1 MLSLRFYK
9 WASSVVAAESDPH
22 HAERCTVASDIL
34 KVSPKY
40 VGSVCIPVTGAITH
54 KHKQMFF
61 MWSRVNLLTSAV
73 ACNTVRVKQHLH
85 RWGSNPFIILWFVFL
100 SWHSVPHSLPAV
112 MRNVLSAPSRQ
123 GACHSMEG
131 CHKNMLKPAQ
141 KNLPPEL
148 WFIHTKECYWHKD
161 VWKPVLMPFPLFL
174 QFFFHFSPSLLPA
187 PSNPLTRWAKGG
199 SIIKEVSGDTYEVI
213 VDHSFFTEPVSCEVT
228 NPLGSTNISRNVD
241 VYCEWLLQRYCTP
254 FICAS
259 NVM

>member
-1 MLSLRFYK
+1 MPWLSFYK
-9 WASSVVAAESDPH
+9 WASSVVAAESDPR

-73 ACNTVRVKQHLH
+73 ACNTVRVKQRLH

-141 KNLPPEL
+141 KKKKKQKKKTCPQNYDLFTQKNAIDISMCENL
-148 WFIHTKECYWHKD
+148 
-161 VWKPVLMPFPLFL
+161 
-174 QFFFHFSPSLLPA
+174 S
-187 PSNPLTRWAKGG
+187 
-199 SIIKEVSGDTYEVI
+199 
-213 VDHSFFTEPVSCEVT
+213 
-228 NPLGSTNISRNVD
+228 
-241 VYCEWLLQRYCTP
+241 
-254 FICAS
+254 
-259 NVM
+259 